1 MVIINENWWRLYYQ
15 INPFL
20 TDQYLSQFFK
30 RQSMKSG
37 AILSFEMNNL
47 NSTILSYPI
56 KTSKLL
62 NEIINLLIFKFDII

>member
-1 MVIINENWWRLYYQ
+1 
-15 INPFL
+15 
-20 TDQYLSQFFK
+20 
-30 RQSMKSG
+30 MKSG